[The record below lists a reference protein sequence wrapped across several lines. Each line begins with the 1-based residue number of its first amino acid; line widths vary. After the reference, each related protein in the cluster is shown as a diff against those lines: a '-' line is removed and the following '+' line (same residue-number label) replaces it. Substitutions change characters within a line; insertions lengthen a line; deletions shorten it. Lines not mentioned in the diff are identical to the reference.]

1 MYSFRIHNRHKH
13 VPVPKPVQVP
23 VPKPVQVPVPKPVQV
38 PVPIQVPVPK
48 PGGITH
54 LFRNK
59 KN

>member
-23 VPKPVQVPVPKPVQV
+23 MPKPVQV